1 MDINREYAAGV
12 LRRRNPEMHKGDAGH
27 ILIAAGSA
35 GMTGAAVLSAL
46 GAFRAGAGLV
56 YMYVPSEIFHILQI
70 RVPEVICLDR
80 KEKTDYGRY
89 EAVVFG
95 PGLRTGEDTRDLL
108 SDILA
113 DYKGSLLIDADGL
126 NVIAKYDMYDEIES
140 SSASIVYTPHEG
152 EASRHVGGEGSR
164 IERAER
170 LTGKLRGVTV
180 LKGSRT
186 IVADGERMMFNTSGN
201 PGMAKAGSGDVL
213 SGIAGAL
220 LGQGYDPFEAAACSV
235 YIHGLAGDMAA
246 SERGQWGIMA
256 TDIADKA
263 SEAIKYIIGE

>member
-1 MDINREYAAGV
+1 MDINREYTAGV

-89 EAVVFG
+89 EAIVFG

>member
-27 ILIAAGSA
+27 ILIAAGST

-126 NVIAKYDMYDEIES
+126 NVIAKYDMYDEIEA